1 MRRHLIV
8 LSLWL
13 GGLAFGCTSTSN
25 GTDGGSGGG
34 GGGKGG
40 TIGQG
45 GSGAGGGNHAGG
57 STGTGGSEGGVTDLG
72 GSGTGGT
79 CAACTQPTAIA
90 VCPSDVGTG
99 AQCNSPQTC
108 CDGER
113 EWVCGDCGNVTCTW
127 SQACGST
134 GAAGASGSG
143 GNGGQGGAASCRQE
157 GQSCS
162 TTEPCCS
169 GVCAGVCTMIVS
181 DRNMKRDFAPV
192 NDAQI
197 LKAVGAL
204 PISSWRYKG
213 DDTNAR
219 HIGPMAQDFR
229 STFHVGSNDKTI
241 LQVDGDGVSLA
252 AIKALSQRLKD
263 LEARNESLETQV
275 SELRTRSSRSRRG
288 DENRQPS
295 GTQ

>member
-1 MRRHLIV
+1 VQRHLIV

-13 GGLAFGCTSTSN
+13 GRLAVGCTSTSV
-25 GTDGGSGGG
+25 GTDGGG
-34 GGGKGG
+34 GGGSGKGG
-40 TIGQG
+40 TVGEG
-45 GSGAGGGNHAGG
+45 GSGTGGGGHTGG
-57 STGTGGSEGGVTDLG
+57 STGTGAGTGGVT
-72 GSGTGGT
+72 GSGGGGIGG
-79 CAACTQPTAIA
+79 ACTACAQPTAIA
-90 VCPSDVGTG
+90 VCPSGVGAG

-113 EWVCGDCGNVTCTW
+113 EWVCGDCGNVSCTW

-162 TTEPCCS
+162 STEPCCS

-197 LKAVGAL
+197 LKAVDAL
-204 PISSWRYKG
+204 PISSWSYKG
-213 DDTNAR
+213 DGTNAR
-219 HIGPMAQDFR
+219 HIGPMAQDFM

-241 LQVDGDGVSLA
+241 LQVDGDGIS
-252 AIKALSQRLKD
+252 
-263 LEARNESLETQV
+263 LEARNELLAAQV
-275 SELRTRSSRSRRG
+275 SELRARSSRSRRG
-288 DENRQPS
+288 DDNRHRS
-295 GTQ
+295 GTR